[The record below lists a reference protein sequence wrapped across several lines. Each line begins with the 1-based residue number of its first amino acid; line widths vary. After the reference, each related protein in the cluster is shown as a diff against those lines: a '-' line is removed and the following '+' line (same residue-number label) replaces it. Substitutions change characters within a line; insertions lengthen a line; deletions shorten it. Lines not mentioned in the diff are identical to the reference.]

1 MVSVVSSSSVVESLG
16 YSDVWEVASGVDA
29 LYMSGRV
36 EIPVAVVERLQLA
49 REVAEEA
56 EGPVGIEFG
65 GVDFEIQPRGLRR
78 HKYRLEHEFGIV
90 AFTTSEK
97 LPAVLIQ
104 PRAEFLHRVGPSGV
118 VQFYRNVIERETGTL
133 ELAASR
139 LDLYID
145 VQGWDVSVDDRH
157 LFVRRAKA
165 VAGHEAS
172 DDFNGLAFGARA
184 TNTVY
189 SRIYDKTIETQK
201 KGGHYVEQTWGPAYD
216 PSLHVKRVEFQMGRK
231 GLRHYGIDTPEE
243 AIRSARGLWR
253 NLTVEW
259 LSFRVATADSN
270 RSRWPIAPEWQV
282 VQEASMAHGAIG
294 LSRMVNDHVMADL
307 KALRPGLNGYVTSV
321 AAIKGGRSVSDAM
334 ALVAE
339 EIQRYEVDTGRRFET
354 QVAEKLGKRS
364 FTIPEI
370 LQ

>member
-1 MVSVVSSSSVVESLG
+1 MSVSSSSSVVETSG
-16 YSDVWEVASGVDA
+16 GPGVWEVASGIDA

-65 GVDFEIQPRGLRR
+65 GVDFEIQRRGLRR

-104 PRAEFLHRVGPSGV
+104 PRAEFLHRVGPREV
-118 VQFYRNVIERETGTL
+118 VEFFRNVIERETGTL

-157 LFVRRAKA
+157 RFVRRAKA

-172 DDFNGLAFGARA
+172 DDFNGLAFGTRA

-189 SRIYDKTIETQK
+189 TRIYDKTIEIQK
-201 KGGHYVEQTWGPAYD
+201 KGGQYVEQTWSCAYE

-231 GLRHYGIDTPEE
+231 GLRYYGIDTPEE
-243 AIRSARGLWR
+243 AIMSARGLWR

-259 LSFRVATADSN
+259 MSFRVATSDSN

-294 LSRMVNDHVMADL
+294 LSRMVNDHAMADL
-307 KALRPGLNGYVTSV
+307 NALRPGLNGYVTSV
-321 AAIKGGRSVSDAM
+321 AAIKGCRSRSDAM
-334 ALVAE
+334 AVVEE
-339 EIQRYEVDTGRRFET
+339 EIQRYEVDTGRPFEM
-354 QVAEKLGKRS
+354 QVAEKRGKRS
-364 FTIPEI
+364 FTIPES